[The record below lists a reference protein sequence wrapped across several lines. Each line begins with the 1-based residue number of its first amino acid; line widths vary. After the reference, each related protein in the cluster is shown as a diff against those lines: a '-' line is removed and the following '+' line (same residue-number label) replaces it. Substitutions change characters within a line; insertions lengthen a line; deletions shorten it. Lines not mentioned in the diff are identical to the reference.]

1 MKKKIDIIND
11 KITFFKEEIKMAR
24 MNGDLSEN
32 VDWQLLEEKL
42 QKKYLE
48 REILEREILERE
60 NKKEMDVI
68 YKIKGELK
76 KIKISNFSN
85 PLEGIISYNSP
96 LGKLLYE
103 GNTGKIEKV
112 KIEEGKDFEI
122 EIISKKIC

>member
-42 QKKYLE
+42 QKKY
-48 REILEREILERE
+48 LEREILERE